1 MEMDWNAPYFNR
13 QGWILSNLENLHLDC
28 KEALV
33 VVLIEFLNDHHLDV
47 THEVLAQKTHLKPEE
62 IESIF
67 SSLSEKGYL
76 RIDFANGHV
85 RFLLDGLLTPGQGP
99 GEVLE
104 RSLIEE
110 FEMEFGR
117 PLSGLEM
124 ERIMDFA
131 QKYDARR
138 VIVALNEAAS
148 YDQRS
153 LDYIERVLAAWKRK
167 KLSVEDLENGKR

>member
-1 MEMDWNAPYFNR
+1 
-13 QGWILSNLENLHLDC
+13 
-28 KEALV
+28 
-33 VVLIEFLNDHHLDV
+33 
-47 THEVLAQKTHLKPEE
+47 
-62 IESIF
+62 
-67 SSLSEKGYL
+67 
-76 RIDFANGHV
+76 
-85 RFLLDGLLTPGQGP
+85 
-99 GEVLE
+99 
-104 RSLIEE
+104 
-110 FEMEFGR
+110 MEFGR